1 MLPPSLRSAADS
13 DSAHPAS
20 TTAVSALS
28 AGLPCKGGTRSGRGA
43 GWLAQQHLG
52 LSSLIS

>member
-1 MLPPSLRSAADS
+1 MLPPSLRSTADS